1 MLGLDWLAFAFSFGA
16 TLFWTVSICCCSGKS
31 DKKHNSEKSTKGF
44 KPFAS
49 RGASYQPLGEEHAGL
64 TSGHARAGSGVEMDN
79 FGAAGSSPYTGRET
93 AYEPFRH
100 ERV

>member
-1 MLGLDWLAFAFSFGA
+1 MLSLDWLAFVFSLGA

-31 DKKHNSEKSTKGF
+31 SKPKGEKSSKGF

-49 RGASYQPLGEEHAGL
+49 RGASYQPLGEEHGAL
-64 TSGHARAGSGVEMDN
+64 HPGHTRGGSGVEMDN
-79 FGAAGSSPYTGRET
+79 FGAAGSSPYKGRET
-93 AYEPFRH
+93 AYEPFRT